1 MILGLHP
8 GLSTIMLMANLAITK
23 ICKNAWKMT
32 ETLANGYSS
41 ESTRGELSNKYQHGR
56 DSMVLKNICLLAL
69 WMKVVL
75 EGSRVYLEI
84 VVWIYHT
91 IGDNFEIKNAFRKHL
106 KRISWQRFDKHF
118 SFKLFPT
125 LLFPCKI

>member
-8 GLSTIMLMANLAITK
+8 VLSPMLLMANLAITK

-32 ETLANGYSS
+32 EPLANGYSSS

-84 VVWIYHT
+84 VVWIYYT
-91 IGDNFEIKNAFRKHL
+91 IGDNFIIKNAFRKPL
-106 KRISWQRFDKHF
+106 KRISWQRSD
-118 SFKLFPT
+118 
-125 LLFPCKI
+125 